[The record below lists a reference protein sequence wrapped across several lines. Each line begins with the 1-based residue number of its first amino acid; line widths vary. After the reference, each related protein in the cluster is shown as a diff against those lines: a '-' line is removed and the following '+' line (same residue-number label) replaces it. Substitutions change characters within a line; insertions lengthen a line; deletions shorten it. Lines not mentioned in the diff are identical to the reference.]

1 MTTGV
6 LPPSAVP
13 GWLRSLSVD
22 VRAVAVLDATG
33 GLLAGDPAVGARAA
47 EALSR
52 AGSAAEHVTGD
63 GLLVARSARHAVAV
77 TVGPQ
82 ALAGLH
88 LADLR
93 AALAALDAAAGPAA
107 SRPGR

>member
-22 VRAVAVLDATG
+22 VRAVAVLDAAG

-47 EALSR
+47 GPLSR
-52 AGSAAEHVTGD
+52 AASAVHMTGD
-63 GLLVARSARHAVAV
+63 GLLVARSARYAVAV

-82 ALAGLH
+82 ALVGLH

-93 AALAALDAAAGPAA
+93 AALAALDAATGPAA